1 MEGGFSFWTWLP
13 PTVDSKPD
21 SFRPRAPVRLGAG
34 STYFLCA
41 MFFFAVLNASSTLSQ
56 LEYTVLNA
64 HCILSTV
71 HHHMTLHRIPVKQ
84 ESWLSPLYT

>member
-1 MEGGFSFWTWLP
+1 MTSTKQLSHGRWLFFLDLAGGWLP

-21 SFRPRAPVRLGAG
+21 SFHPRASVRLGAG

-56 LEYTVLNA
+56 LEYTGFE
-64 HCILSTV
+64 CS
-71 HHHMTLHRIPVKQ
+71 
-84 ESWLSPLYT
+84 LYTKYSASSY